1 MMDLIKTQ
9 LTDLNIANNII
20 EILFDLM
27 NKNGLTGDVYME
39 ELDKSDKEIIL
50 EILCEIS
57 KRAIINFENKTETI
71 QILKYYLEI
80 SKPTKSCSRLLNR
93 IINSDTHILNKFN
106 ITVKDIDNDY
116 IWLLYY
122 LVYANL
128 IDKI

>member
-1 MMDLIKTQ
+1 MTRLIKKQ
-9 LTDLNIANNII
+9 LTNLNITNDII
-20 EILFDLM
+20 ELLLSLM
-27 NKNGLTGDVYME
+27 NKNGLTGDIYMKK
-39 ELDKSDKEIIL
+39 LDKTDKEIIL

-57 KRAIINFENKTETI
+57 KRSIINFENKTETI

-80 SKPTKSCSRLLNR
+80 SQPTKSCSRLLNR
-93 IINSDTHILNKFN
+93 IINSDTHILKKFN
-106 ITVKDIDNDY
+106 ISTKDIDNDY

>member
-1 MMDLIKTQ
+1 MDLIKTQ
-9 LTDLNIANNII
+9 LTDLNIANDII

-27 NKNGLTGDVYME
+27 NKNDLTGDVYME
-39 ELDKSDKEIIL
+39 ELDKTDKEIIL

-80 SKPTKSCSRLLNR
+80 SQPTKSCIRLLNR

-106 ITVKDIDNDY
+106 ITLKDIDNDY